1 LIDIKDQ
8 AMHNAWMRRL
18 FGFLLAF
25 AAGLAPAAVFADA
38 AGEALAQKVYDRPN
52 GNDAVSVLTMSLT
65 QPGRPPRNRRM
76 ILYRLDKGPGE
87 VASLIRFTE
96 PEDIAGTGL
105 LTLDH
110 KSGDSDQWIYL
121 PAMERVRRIAANRKG
136 GRFVN
141 SEYYYEDLRERKV
154 HQDRHRIIGRE
165 TVNGIRCEVLESIP
179 AEAGNSAYLKRV
191 SFVDPDTL
199 LVMRVDFYERNESEP
214 SKRLLVNAFRRIQ
227 GYWTVTDSTM
237 TDLSNGNATRLV
249 VEKIQY
255 NRRLPARLFTVEV
268 LEDESLEEDY
278 RP

>member
-1 LIDIKDQ
+1 
-8 AMHNAWMRRL
+8 MHNAWMRRL
-18 FGFLLAF
+18 LGVLLCLALT
-25 AAGLAPAAVFADA
+25 GLAAPRALADA

-52 GNDAVSVLTMSLT
+52 GQDAVSVLTMSLT
-65 QPGRPPRNRRM
+65 QPGRAPRNRRM
-76 ILYRLDKGPGE
+76 VLYRLDKAPGE

-110 KSGDSDQWIYL
+110 KNGESDQWIYL
-121 PAMERVRRIAANRKG
+121 PAMERVRRIASNRKG

-154 HQDRHRIIGRE
+154 HQDRHRILGRE
-165 TVNGIRCEVLESIP
+165 TVNGIVCEVLESIP

-191 SFVDPDTL
+191 SFIDPNTL
-199 LVMRVDFYERNESEP
+199 LALRVDFYEKNEQEP
-214 SKRLLVNAFRRIQ
+214 SKRLTVAAFRRIS
-227 GYWTVTDSTM
+227 GFWTVTDSTM
-237 TDLSNGNATRLV
+237 TDLTTGNATRLT

-255 NRRLPARLFTVEV
+255 NQRLPARLFTTEV

>member
-1 LIDIKDQ
+1 
-8 AMHNAWMRRL
+8 MHNAVMQKAWTRL
-18 FGFLLAF
+18 LVVL
-25 AAGLAPAAVFADA
+25 AAGLVLWSTKALADA
-38 AGEALAQKVYDRPN
+38 AGEALAQKVYDRDN
-52 GNDAVSVLTMSLT
+52 GRDAVSLVTMTLT
-65 QPGRPPRNRRM
+65 QPGRAPRTRRM
-76 ILYRLDKGPGE
+76 VLYRLDKELGE

-110 KSGDSDQWIYL
+110 KSGESDQWVYL
-121 PAMERVRRIAANRKG
+121 PALERVRRIAASRKG

-154 HQDRHRIIGRE
+154 HQDRHRLLGRE
-165 TVNGIRCEVLESIP
+165 TVNGIVCEVLESVP
-179 AEAGNSAYLKRV
+179 VEAGSSVYLKRV
-191 SFVDPDTL
+191 SFIDPNTL
-199 LVMRVDFYERNESEP
+199 LALRVDFYEKNEQEP
-214 SKRLLVNAFRRIQ
+214 TKRLTVHAFRKIQ

-237 TDLSNGNATRLV
+237 TDLATGNATRLL

-255 NRRLPARLFTVEV
+255 NRRLPAKLFTTEV